1 MFALRDAN
9 RMHSI
14 DEAFGT
20 LNFVET
26 LNDYFTTVFPG
37 LLSLH
42 DVDKMT
48 TVESPTQSYLG

>member
-1 MFALRDAN
+1 MFALRDAD

-42 DVDKMT
+42 DV
-48 TVESPTQSYLG
+48 ESPTQSYLG